1 MSEKTFAKSV
11 TEIYRDLDLFK
22 KISLTAIFSIIVLGF
37 SIVYLIMA
45 PTVVIMD
52 SDRKMH
58 SFIGERR
65 EVVVTENE
73 IKKMAEDFIRRRFEW
88 DLYTPSE
95 IIANLSPIVTAGLK
109 DKLNED
115 VKKQSESFKSVSQYV
130 GKIQVTVDPEGNVIG
145 VFDKILRITG
155 NLKNDSSGP
164 EAIQKIPL
172 LSEAQVL
179 LRIVRGSVTPENPLG
194 IYINSVVSY
203 EQN

>member
-11 TEIYRDLDLFK
+11 TEVYRDLDLFK
-22 KISLTAIFSIIVLGF
+22 KISLSAIFIVIVLGF
-37 SIVYLIMA
+37 TIVYLITA
-45 PTVVIMD
+45 PTIVIMD
-52 SDRKMH
+52 GDRKIQ
-58 SFIGERR
+58 SFVGERR

-88 DLYTPSE
+88 EQYTPSE
-95 IIANLSPIVTAGLK
+95 IIANLSPIVTSGLK
-109 DKLNED
+109 DKLSEEI
-115 VKKQSESFKSVSQYV
+115 KKQSESFKTVSQYV
-130 GKIQVTVDPEGNVIG
+130 GKIQISVDPEGKVIG
-145 VFDKILRITG
+145 AFDKILRISG
-155 NLKNDSSGP
+155 SLKNDSSNL

-179 LRIVRGSVTPENPLG
+179 LKIVRGPVTPENPLG

>member
-11 TEIYRDLDLFK
+11 TEVYRDLDLFK
-22 KISLTAIFSIIVLGF
+22 KISLTALFSVIILGF
-37 SIVYLIMA
+37 TIVYLIMA
-45 PTVVIMD
+45 PTIVIMD
-52 SDRKMH
+52 TDRKIQ
-58 SFIGERR
+58 SFVGERR

-88 DLYTPSE
+88 EQYTPSE
-95 IIANLSPIVTAGLK
+95 IIATLSPIVTSGLK
-109 DKLNED
+109 DKLSEEI
-115 VKKQSESFKSVSQYV
+115 KKQSESFKAVSQYV
-130 GKIQVTVDPEGNVIG
+130 GKIQVSVDHEGNVIG
-145 VFDKILRITG
+145 AFDKILRITG
-155 NLKNDSSGP
+155 SLKNESSNL